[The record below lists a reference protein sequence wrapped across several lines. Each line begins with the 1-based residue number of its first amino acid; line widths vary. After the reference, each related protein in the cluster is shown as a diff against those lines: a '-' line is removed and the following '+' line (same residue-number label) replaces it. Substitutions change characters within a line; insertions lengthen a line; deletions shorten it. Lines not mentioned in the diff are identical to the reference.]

1 MMSSVNEHD
10 FRQLLLTSHSP
21 ILVNFWAPWCGICRQ
36 IHPLLERFEAQS
48 AGRICLVDINAD
60 ASLQLASEYRLSAL
74 PTLLLID
81 NSIVVRRWEGFQ
93 GREALTRALTEV
105 AVQYGQIAAMVP

>member
-10 FRQLLLTSHSP
+10 FRQLLLTSHGP

-48 AGRICLVDINAD
+48 AGRIRLVDINAD

-81 NSIVVRRWEGFQ
+81 QGKVVRRWEGFQ
-93 GREALTRALTEV
+93 GREPLTRALEEV
-105 AVQYGQIAAMVP
+105 AVQYGQIVATVP

>member
-10 FRQLLLTSHSP
+10 FRQLLLTSNSP

-36 IHPLLERFEAQS
+36 IHPLLARFESQA
-48 AGRICLVDINAD
+48 AGRIRLVDINAD

-81 NSIVVRRWEGFQ
+81 NGTVVRRWEGFQ
-93 GREALTRALTEV
+93 GREPLRRALAEV
-105 AVQYGQIAAMVP
+105 AMQYGQIAATVP

>member
-10 FRQLLLTSHSP
+10 FRQLLLTSRSP

-36 IHPLLERFEAQS
+36 IHPLLERFEAQA
-48 AGRICLVDINAD
+48 AGRIRLVDINAD

-81 NSIVVRRWEGFQ
+81 NSQVVRRWEGFQ
-93 GREALTRALTEV
+93 GREPLTRALEEV
-105 AVQYGQIAAMVP
+105 AVQYGQIVATVP